1 VILVAIGHILERK
14 MSESLTIRDLL
25 QVGAHYGHKT
35 RYWNPKM
42 ARYIYCEHKKVH
54 ILDLSMTLTALEE
67 AANLVGRVVSNR
79 GKVLFVGTK
88 YAAQDAM
95 REAAQRCDMP
105 YVNYRWLGGML
116 TNYKTVRQSIR
127 RLKDLEQ
134 QSEEGIF
141 QRLTKKEGLNKMR
154 EMEKLE
160 RSLGGIKNMGG
171 LPDVLFVVDI
181 TNEKIAINEAKRLGI
196 PVIGVVDTNACPD
209 GIDYVIP
216 ANDDAARAIRLYA
229 GLMAD
234 AALAAKEILSARSTT
249 TVVESKKLKKV
260 KAENGNATANDSV
273 ATQTEAADLNVE
285 EGPTAPKSV
294 PKDDAAA
301 LQAKDGD

>member
-1 VILVAIGHILERK
+1 

-25 QVGAHYGHKT
+25 QVGAHFGHKT

-42 ARYIYCEHKKVH
+42 TPYIYCEHKNVH
-54 ILDLSMTLTALEE
+54 ILDLSITLTALEE
-67 AANLVGRVVSNR
+67 AANLVGRVVSNQ

-88 YAAQDAM
+88 YAAQDAIK
-95 REAAQRCDMP
+95 EAAQRCNMP

-127 RLKDLEQ
+127 RLKDLQQ
-134 QSEEGIF
+134 QSADGLF
-141 QRLTKKEGLNKMR
+141 QKLTKKEGLNKMR

-160 RSLGGIKNMGG
+160 RSLGGIKDMGG

-181 TNEKIAINEAKRLGI
+181 LNENIAISEAKRLGI
-196 PVIGVVDTNACPD
+196 PVIGVVDTNASPD

-229 GLMAD
+229 GVMAD
-234 AALAAKEILSARSTT
+234 AALAAKEIAATRRAASDEEKGTKKANNGIAEASGE
-249 TVVESKKLKKV
+249 TVADDAKPMVNDPV
-260 KAENGNATANDSV
+260 MADQNAA
-273 ATQTEAADLNVE
+273 
-285 EGPTAPKSV
+285 
-294 PKDDAAA
+294 PKDDAND
-301 LQAKDGD
+301 AK